1 MKKHYFLAL
10 ILAFASVASAFAV
23 QPHLP
28 TQNGYPVL
36 VNFGYKKIATPTVTI
51 NNTIIDLADYLPA
64 GTIGF
69 KIRCAS
75 GSFVIGHPDNI
86 ATGTNRVG
94 DLVSAGEIYQ
104 WNGFAGEH
112 FNGGILGTAS
122 STIIVFDAA
131 WGQYEK

>member
-28 TQNGYPVL
+28 TQNGYPVI
-36 VNFGYKKIATPTVTI
+36 VNFGFKEIATPTITI
-51 NNTIIDLADYLPA
+51 NNAPVDLADYLPA

-69 KIRCAS
+69 ELRCAS

-86 ATGTNRVG
+86 ATGTSRVG
-94 DLVSAGEIYQ
+94 RLVSAGESYT
-104 WNGFAGEH
+104 WNGNANSFVGSV
-112 FNGGILGTAS
+112 LGTAS